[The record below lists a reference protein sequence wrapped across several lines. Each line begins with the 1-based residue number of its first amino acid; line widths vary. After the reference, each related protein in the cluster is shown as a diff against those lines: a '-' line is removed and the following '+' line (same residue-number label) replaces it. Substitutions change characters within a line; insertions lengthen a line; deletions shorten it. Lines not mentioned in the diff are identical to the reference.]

1 MSSTAQFSL
10 SYVPALRSL
19 SSVYILQGALKAL
32 QESLGGFALPKRL
45 RDFKHNYYGKIG
57 VFEFLD
63 IADPFILKSWC
74 PVLK

>member
-1 MSSTAQFSL
+1 MISTAQFSL

-19 SSVYILQGALKAL
+19 SSAYILQGALKAL
-32 QESLGGFALPKRL
+32 QEFLGGLALHKRL

-63 IADPFILKSWC
+63 IAG
-74 PVLK
+74 VYGY